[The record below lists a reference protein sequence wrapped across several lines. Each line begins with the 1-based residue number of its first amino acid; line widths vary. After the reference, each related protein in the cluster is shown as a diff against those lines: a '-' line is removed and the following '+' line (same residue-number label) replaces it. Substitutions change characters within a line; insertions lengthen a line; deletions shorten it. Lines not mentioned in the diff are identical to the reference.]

1 MKSKKIFQKGQGEL
15 VSFILLLFFSVLV
28 LCLFYFFSVYRIN
41 ATKTIKEYNSRIEA
55 DKLISEIET
64 DFQILTGLQ
73 TDTKDSQE
81 INFLLNKY
89 SKYEIKIEDISSG
102 ININFLNK
110 KYLKDNFLQQKLFI
124 SEEAFQEIMKI
135 ISARK
140 WLESG
145 TLINKYLTDYGKNNI
160 KYYGWINPSF
170 VDNDFMNNLK
180 KNDCSIILNNQSI
193 LNIYFTDSE
202 IIKYFVTHQDFKI
215 SQSEEKY
222 DRLIN
227 EINYNQYINKEKIK
241 QILEVQDDNKILAI
255 LGVKTQFWKVYLNA
269 ENARIQLI
277 IAAIPNDNIIQ
288 GRIYK
293 VIKREINYEERSF

>member
-1 MKSKKIFQKGQGEL
+1 M
-15 VSFILLLFFSVLV
+15 
-28 LCLFYFFSVYRIN
+28 
-41 ATKTIKEYNSRIEA
+41 
-55 DKLISEIET
+55 
-64 DFQILTGLQ
+64 
-73 TDTKDSQE
+73 
-81 INFLLNKY
+81 LNKY

-170 VDNDFMNNLK
+170 VDTDFMNNLK

-293 VIKREINYEERSF
+293 VIKREINYEERSY